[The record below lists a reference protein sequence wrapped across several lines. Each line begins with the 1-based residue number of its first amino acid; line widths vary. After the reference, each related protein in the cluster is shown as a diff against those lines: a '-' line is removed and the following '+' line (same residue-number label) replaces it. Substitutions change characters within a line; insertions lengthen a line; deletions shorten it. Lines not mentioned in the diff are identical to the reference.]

1 MLIKFK
7 AELTQRGARVS
18 VANSY
23 RAGDLLVKYLTIL
36 GHNKSPVSLT
46 FLQE

>member
-7 AELTQRGARVS
+7 AELTPRGARVS
-18 VANSY
+18 VASSY

-36 GHNKSPVSLT
+36 KHTRSAASLI